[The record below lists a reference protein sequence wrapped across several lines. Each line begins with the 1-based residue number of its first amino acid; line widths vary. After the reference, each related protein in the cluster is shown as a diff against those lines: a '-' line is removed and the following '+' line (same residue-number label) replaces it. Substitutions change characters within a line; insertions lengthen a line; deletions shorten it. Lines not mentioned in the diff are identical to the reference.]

1 MSMDRNRTPG
11 EARSYENDVFAVR
24 RCATVAEA
32 DGDDTDQCKND
43 ETSDTTEPFV
53 IHRRD

>member
-32 DGDDTDQCKND
+32 DWDDTDQCKND

-53 IHRRD
+53 IRRRD